1 MAISQITANS
11 IADGTVI
18 AADIAANA
26 VTTVKIADANVTD
39 AKIVSVANTKITG
52 VMTATQLANTAVTPG
67 TYGGSTQIPVI
78 TVDQQGRLT
87 SAANTALVALSN
99 GQLSIVSS
107 SIGVIPDAPASASPY
122 KILGQIVGVANTNSN
137 VYVVPASTNTVVNLI
152 TVCNGT
158 QNNILIDL
166 VARPST
172 EALATKHFVLKSLNI
187 PAADTLVLDTGVTL
201 PTSAILSANVTGANA
216 TSSAAGV
223 AIHAYGVEIK

>member
-11 IADGTVI
+11 IADGTVV
-18 AADIAANA
+18 AADISDRA
-26 VTTVKIADANVTD
+26 VTS
-39 AKIVSVANTKITG
+39 AK
-52 VMTATQLANTAVTPG
+52 LANTAISPG
-67 TYGGSTQIPVI
+67 VYGGSTQIPVI

-87 SAANTALVALSN
+87 LASNTAVVAVSN
-99 GQLSIVSS
+99 GQLSLVSS

-152 TVCNGT
+152 SICNGT
-158 QNNILIDL
+158 SNAVLIDL

-172 EALATKHFVLKSLNI
+172 EAVATKHFILKSLTI
-187 PAADTLVLDTGVTL
+187 PAADTLVLDTGVAL
-201 PTSAILSANVTGANA
+201 QTSAILSANVTGANA

>member
-1 MAISQITANS
+1 
-11 IADGTVI
+11 
-18 AADIAANA
+18 
-26 VTTVKIADANVTD
+26 
-39 AKIVSVANTKITG
+39 
-52 VMTATQLANTAVTPG
+52 
-67 TYGGSTQIPVI
+67 
-78 TVDQQGRLT
+78 
-87 SAANTALVALSN
+87 
-99 GQLSIVSS
+99 
-107 SIGVIPDAPASASPY
+107 
-122 KILGQIVGVANTNSN
+122 
-137 VYVVPASTNTVVNLI
+137 VVPSSTNTVVNLI

-172 EALATKHFVLKSLNI
+172 EALATKHFILKSLNI

>member
-11 IADGTVI
+11 IADGTVVAAEI
-18 AADIAANA
+18 ASDA
-26 VTTVKIADANVTD
+26 VTTVKIADANVTTIKILD
-39 AKIVSVANTKITG
+39 RNVTAAK
-52 VMTATQLANTAVTPG
+52 LANTAVTTG

-87 SAANTALVALSN
+87 LASNTAVVAVSN
-99 GQLSIVSS
+99 GQLSLVSS

-172 EALATKHFVLKSLNI
+172 EAVATKHFILKALTI
-187 PAADTLVLDTGVTL
+187 PAADTLVLDTGVAL
-201 PTSAILSANVTGANA
+201 QTSAILSANVTGANA

>member
-11 IADGTVI
+11 IADGTVV
-18 AADIAANA
+18 ASELASDA
-26 VTTVKIADANVTD
+26 VTTVKILDRNVTA
-39 AKIVSVANTKITG
+39 AK
-52 VMTATQLANTAVTPG
+52 LANTAVTTG

-87 SAANTALVALSN
+87 SAANTSLVAVSN
-99 GQLSIVSS
+99 GQLSITSS
-107 SIGVIPDAPASASPY
+107 SISVIPDAPASITPY

-152 TVCNGT
+152 TICNGT
-158 QNNILIDL
+158 PRAVLIDL
-166 VARPST
+166 VTRPST
-172 EALATKHFVLKSLNI
+172 EALATKHFILKALTI
-187 PAADTLVLDTGVTL
+187 PAADTLVLDTGVAL
-201 PTSAILSANVTGANA
+201 QTSAILSANVTGANA